1 MSKLKTHKATAKRFS
16 PIKKGERFQKRRNGQ
31 DHFKAKE
38 TGELTRRRRR
48 DVTLDNKKDNKN
60 IKQLITYVR
69 K

>member
-1 MSKLKTHKATAKRFS
+1 MSKLKSHKATTKRFK
-16 PIKKGERFQKRRNGQ
+16 PIKGNKFQKRKNGQ

-48 DVTLDNKKDNKN
+48 DVTLDNKKENKN